1 MKVKRIHLLPGE
13 VLVISAPESSV
24 ENLEV
29 LADALRP
36 TLGNRFVVTNSSTMN
51 FMVLSSE
58 PEGDD
63 GEEAEVEPAEAEAEA
78 KVFKKNEPEVIL
90 A

>member
-13 VLVISAPESSV
+13 VLVISAPGSSID
-24 ENLEV
+24 ELNTFH
-29 LADALRP
+29 DI
-36 TLGNRFVVTNSSTMN
+36 LGPHVTNNRVILTNAYLN

-63 GEEAEVEPAEAEAEA
+63 GEEAEVEPAEAEA
-78 KVFKKNEPEVIL
+78 KVFKKKEPEVIL